1 MILAAV
7 TVAASLAV
15 AEAQATTMVITPA
28 FGGST
33 GFAVTGADRAQYDIY
48 TTFTT
53 PTSSYTSASS
63 QPIANLDFYSLTPV
77 YLGGHR
83 VFFKLGDVTLGML
96 QYGASTQG
104 YDASKGAAPWFSKFT
119 AIYTDGFN
127 PAQLPSITARDT
139 VVQVTGDYVL
149 PEFGAAQGLIATV
162 RFAVV
167 GAPSA
172 APEPA
177 TWALMILGFGTAGLV
192 LRRRLRPI
200 AA

>member
-1 MILAAV
+1 M
-7 TVAASLAV
+7 ASLAATSV
-15 AEAQATTMVITPA
+15 QAATMLITPT

-33 GFAVTGADRAQYDIY
+33 SFAVTGADSTQYDIY
-48 TTFTT
+48 TTSAASS
-53 PTSSYTSASS
+53 SSYASPAS
-63 QPIANLDFYSLTPV
+63 QTLAVLSYYSPNPV

-96 QYGASTQG
+96 QYGASTQ
-104 YDASKGAAPWFSKFT
+104 AFNAANAATPWFSKFT

-127 PAQLPSITARDT
+127 PAQLPAVTANDT

-149 PEFGAAQGLIATV
+149 PEFGAAAGLTTTV
-162 RFAVV
+162 RFNGL

-177 TWALMILGFGTAGLV
+177 SWALMITGFGLAGGV
-192 LRRRLRPI
+192 LRRRRTPL